1 MNVTRLVWTTMAAAI
16 LSACGGGGGGNV
28 GGGGGSG
35 GPPAQPIPEGTT
47 VTLALLETTDLQ
59 ASVMSY
65 NYYTMAEDPNLG
77 MERTSTL
84 VNQVR
89 AENPN
94 TVLLDNGD
102 NLRGSLMGDLQTLA
116 APVGCDGT
124 MAVHKVMNAMK
135 YDAGGFGDH
144 EFNFGL
150 SLISQITNTD
160 LKILEIRKPVGP
172 CGAPNFPLVLSNVT
186 GVTLG
191 RSILPPYALLAR
203 DFSATTPDGGKLNVT
218 VNIGVMSFVPPT
230 IMTWDQSK
238 LEGKIVV
245 GGVREAARKYI
256 PELRGKGADLV
267 VALSHGGLDTSAY
280 SPTMENGSYHLA
292 GTGIDA
298 LMIGHTQQIFPQ
310 ARERGGPALDPSFAT
325 YPASAG
331 IDPVKGFVNGVPTVM
346 AQAAGR
352 RLGIIKMTLIYTD
365 GRWVVQPAKTTVEA
379 RGIKYADGVTP
390 VAADPA
396 IAPLVAAEHA
406 AAKGL
411 TEQSLAV
418 GADFGSQAYFALAG
432 EVGATQLVNQAQVDY
447 VKQVIAVSGDATIAG
462 YKDLPVLS
470 ASRLFKAG
478 AKGPADYLDVPAG
491 DLLVRNVGDLYPN
504 GDDTIHALKISGAD
518 LKAWLE
524 TVAGQYGRIDPTLE
538 TEQDLVP
545 SFDLV
550 RNYDVF
556 YAEGQALSYR
566 IDVTRPVGDRI
577 VDLAY
582 AGKPVLDGDKF
593 IVATSSYRAEG
604 GGGFPGL
611 DGSRTV
617 FRSLDSVQTLLR
629 NFLVAQGT
637 AIGVVTASPRNWSFV
652 PVSTAGPVILRSAP
666 GHLDLA
672 AGAGVITAEGEPDA
686 NGYGRYTVELGPPP
700 AAERSRWHRRGKTR

>member
-1 MNVTRLVWTTMAAAI
+1 MAAAA
-16 LSACGGGGGGNV
+16 LTACGGGGGAGDGV
-28 GGGGGSG
+28 VSGGGESA
-35 GPPAQPIPEGTT
+35 GPPVQVIPEGTT
-47 VTLALLETTDLQ
+47 VTLALMETTDLQ

-84 VNQVR
+84 VKQVR

-102 NLRGSLMGDLQTLA
+102 NIRGSLMGDLQTLA

-144 EFNFGL
+144 DFNFGL

-172 CGAPNFPLVLSNVT
+172 CGAPAFPLVLSNVT

-191 RSILPPYALLAR
+191 RPILPPYALLPR
-203 DFSATTPDGGKLNVT
+203 DFAATAPDGGKISVRI
-218 VNIGVMSFVPPT
+218 NIGVMSFVPPT
-230 IMTWDQSK
+230 IMEWDASK

-245 GGVREAARKYI
+245 GGVREAANKYV
-256 PELRGKGADLV
+256 PELRGRGADLV

-310 ARERGGPALDPSFAT
+310 ARERGGPTPDPSFAA
-325 YPASAG
+325 YPAGAG
-331 IDPVKGFVNGVPTVM
+331 IDPVKGFVKGVPTVM

-352 RLGIIKMTLIYTD
+352 RLGIIKMTLIYS
-365 GRWVVQPAKTTVEA
+365 GGAWAVQPAKTTVEA
-379 RGIKYADGVTP
+379 RGFKYADGVTP

-411 TEQSLAV
+411 TEQSLAA
-418 GADFGSQAYFALAG
+418 GADFASQAYFALAG
-432 EVGATQLVNQAQVDY
+432 DVAATQLVNQAQADY
-447 VKQVIAVSGDATIAG
+447 VKHVIATSGDAGIAG
-462 YKDLPVLS
+462 YKNLPVLS

-478 AKGPADYLDVPAG
+478 GKGPADYLDQPAG
-491 DLLVRNVGDLYPN
+491 DLLVRNIGDLYPN
-504 GDDTIHALKISGAD
+504 GEDTIHALKISGAE
-518 LKAWLE
+518 LKSWLE
-524 TVAGQYGRIDPTLE
+524 TVAGRYARIDPALE

-545 SFDLV
+545 SFDSLQD
-550 RNYDVF
+550 YDVF
-556 YAEGQALSYR
+556 YADGDALHYR
-566 IDVTRPVGDRI
+566 IDVTQPAGARI
-577 VDLAY
+577 VDLVY
-582 AGKPVLDGDKF
+582 QGKPVLDGDAF
-593 IVATSSYRAEG
+593 IVATGTRRADG
-604 GGGFPGL
+604 GGRFPGL
-611 DGSRTV
+611 SGKTV
-617 FRSLDSVQTLLR
+617 FRSFDTVQTLLR
-629 NFLVAQGT
+629 NYLVAYG
-637 AIGVVTASPRNWSFV
+637 ANIGALTSGPRNWSFV
-652 PVSTAGPVILRSAP
+652 PAATAGPVILRSAP
-666 GHLDLA
+666 GHLELA
-672 AGAGVITAEGEPDA
+672 AVASAGLITAEREADA
-686 NGYGRYTVELGPPP
+686 TGYASYTVELGQG
-700 AAERSRWHRRGKTR
+700 AAKQAQLRKRGKTR

>member
-1 MNVTRLVWTTMAAAI
+1 MKVNRLIWTATAAAV
-16 LSACGGGGGGNV
+16 LTAC
-28 GGGGGSG
+28 GGGGSG
-35 GPPAQPIPEGTT
+35 GKDANAERAIPEGTT

-102 NLRGSLMGDLQTLA
+102 NLRGSLMGDLQTLV

-124 MAVHKVMNAMK
+124 MAVHKAMNAMK

-160 LKILEIRKPVGP
+160 LKIIDIRKPTGP
-172 CGAPNFPLVLSNVT
+172 CGAPAFPLVLSNVN

-191 RSILPPYALLAR
+191 RAILPPYVLLPR
-203 DFSATTPDGGKLNVT
+203 DFAATAPDGGKLSVK

-230 IMTWDQSK
+230 MMEWDKSK

-245 GGVREAARKYI
+245 GGVQEAARKYI
-256 PELRGKGADLV
+256 PELRSKGADLV

-280 SPTMENGSYHLA
+280 SPKMENGSYHLA

-298 LMIGHTQQIFPQ
+298 LMIGHSQLIFPQ
-310 ARERGGPALDPSFAT
+310 ARERGGPALDPSFAAL
-325 YPASAG
+325 PASAG
-331 IDPVKGFVNGVPTVM
+331 VDAVNGFVKGVPTVM
-346 AQAAGR
+346 AQSAGR
-352 RLGIIKMTLIYTD
+352 RLGIIKLTLMYN
-365 GRWVVQPAKTTVEA
+365 GGKWVVQPAKTTVEA
-379 RGIKYADGVTP
+379 RGFKYADGVTP

-396 IAPLVAAEHA
+396 IAPLVATEHA
-406 AAKGL
+406 AAKAL

-418 GADFGSQAYFALAG
+418 TADFASQAYFALAG
-432 EVGATQLVNQAQVDY
+432 DVGATQLVNQAQADY
-447 VKQVIAVSGDATIAG
+447 ARQVIAASGDATIAG
-462 YKDLPVLS
+462 YKDLPLLS
-470 ASRLFKAG
+470 ASRLFRAG
-478 AKGPADYLDVPAG
+478 GKGPQDYLDLPAG

-504 GDDTIHALKISGAD
+504 GEDIVQVLKISGAE
-518 LKAWLE
+518 LKSWLE

-545 SFDLV
+545 SFAGLQD
-550 RNYDVF
+550 YDVF
-556 YAEGQALSYR
+556 YAADDALSYG
-566 IDVTRPVGDRI
+566 IDVTQPAGGRI
-577 VDLAY
+577 VDLRHQ
-582 AGKPVLDGDKF
+582 GKPVLNGDSF
-593 IVATSSYRAEG
+593 LVATSSYRAAGLAG
-604 GGGFPGL
+604 GK
-611 DGSRTV
+611 TV
-617 FRSLDSVQTLLR
+617 FSSLDSVQTILR
-629 NFLVAQGT
+629 NYLVAQGVAT
-637 AIGVVTASPRNWSFV
+637 GHVVTGPGNWRFV
-652 PVSTAGPVILRSAP
+652 PVRMAGPLILRSAP

-672 AGAGVITAEGEPDA
+672 GGLGVITAEGGTDA
-686 NGYGRYTVELGPPP
+686 KGYGRYTVELGTP
-700 AAERSRWHRRGKTR
+700 AEERTQRRQRSKPR